1 MACDELTMKAFN
13 KKISDA
19 FKSLIKSG
27 RPDIKDE
34 KDKNLIPLI
43 YVDLF
48 ENDYILNQVLDD
60 NHVVLKGRKGTGK
73 STIFLQADN
82 QLKKKKGNLPIYIN
96 LQSCYEEI
104 RTTNSDLEKYYLYL
118 NFFTEVLQTIE
129 SKITS
134 LFPDKEIKELFNKIK
149 DGEYLDAEFQRS
161 LAITNT
167 VQDDKNIQVAADKT
181 KLGMN
186 VSCTNSST
194 TQQNYITNEIR
205 VFSINK
211 ILTKIKKILVKHKI
225 TKVYLLLDDFSE
237 LTYDNQKMII
247 DSLIA
252 PIITSY
258 NDTFVIKLAAYPHR
272 IYMGTIDL
280 TKIIPVSLDFY
291 DVYEKTSSNY
301 TQVEELGI
309 DYVRRTIEKRIKVY
323 TNEQLDL
330 EEIFDINKASIKL
343 YMKTLFYASSGIPRC
358 LGYILTYCYLGS
370 INKGR
375 GISIPDINNASKKY
389 FVDNQLSD
397 FYNDVRFKQS
407 FYDDKS
413 ILDQVAQKNLMDELI
428 KKSKSIKREI
438 VSSNK
443 KGEVKKIF
451 KETIEKYQKGIVTWL
466 PTSHFYLTK
475 DIENILQTLELYFI
489 VTKFNEGSS
498 RTAGQKVSYFGLN
511 YGMCL
516 EYGIDYG
523 KPEFRRAYDYW
534 RQDEFDFSD
543 YIPHILYSI
552 EIPICKSCNY
562 EYSNEAEYNMVL
574 KFHRCL
580 KCGAENSV
588 EKVNKFQEKLKVQ
601 IDTWKEKSLPDLHID
616 ILRLLYNNIDT
627 SLSAY
632 DIGSEL
638 DKHHLAI
645 TNAMKNLIKKKLVS
659 YEIKTKRYYRI
670 EENAISQFFKDE
682 V

>member
-1 MACDELTMKAFN
+1 MACDELTMRAFN

-34 KDKNLIPLI
+34 DDKNLIPLL

-60 NHVVLKGRKGTGK
+60 NHVILKGRKGTGK
-73 STIFLQADN
+73 STIFLQAEN

-104 RTTNSDLEKYYLYL
+104 RTTNGDLEKYYLYL
-118 NFFTEVLQTIE
+118 NFFTEILHTIE

-134 LFPDKEIKELFNKIK
+134 LFPDKEMKELFKRIK
-149 DGEYLDAEFQRS
+149 DGEYLDADFQRS
-161 LAITNT
+161 LTVTNT
-167 VQDDKNIQVAADKT
+167 IQDDKSIQIAADKT
-181 KLGMN
+181 N
-186 VSCTNSST
+186 VGITALCANSST
-194 TQQNYITNEIR
+194 IQKNYETNEIR

-211 ILTKIKKILVKHKI
+211 ILTEIKKILVKHKI

-237 LTYDNQKMII
+237 LTYDSQKMII

-258 NDTFVIKLAAYPHR
+258 NDTFVIKLAAYPYR
-272 IYMGTIDL
+272 IYMGTIDS

-301 TQVEELGI
+301 LQVEELGI
-309 DYVRRTIEKRIKVY
+309 DYVQRTIEKRLKVY
-323 TNEQLDL
+323 SNEQLNL
-330 EEIFDINKASIKL
+330 EDIFDIDKVPIKS

-370 INKGR
+370 INKGN
-375 GISIPDINNASKKY
+375 GISMQDINNASKKY

-397 FYNDVRFKQS
+397 FFNDVRFKQS
-407 FYDDKS
+407 FYDDKN

-438 VSSNK
+438 LASNK
-443 KGEVKKIF
+443 KGTAKKIF
-451 KETIEKYQKGIVTWL
+451 SETIERFQKGIVTWL

-516 EYGIDYG
+516 ENGIDYG
-523 KPEFRRAYDYW
+523 KPEFRRSYDYW

-543 YIPHILYSI
+543 YIPSVLYSI
-552 EIPICKSCNY
+552 EIPMCKSCNY
-562 EYSNEAEYNMVL
+562 EYSDEAEYNMVL

-580 KCGAENSV
+580 KCGTENSIG
-588 EKVNKFQEKLKVQ
+588 KVNKFQEKLKVQ
-601 IDTWKEKSLPDLHID
+601 IDNWKEKSLPDLHID
-616 ILRLLYNNIDT
+616 ILRLLFNNIYT

-645 TNAMKNLIKKKLVS
+645 TNAMKNLIKKKFVS
-659 YEIKTKRYYRI
+659 YETKTKRYYRI
-670 EENAISQFFKDE
+670 EETAISQFFKE
-682 V
+682 I

>member
-1 MACDELTMKAFN
+1 MGYAELTMMAFN
-13 KKISDA
+13 KNISDA

-34 KDKNLIPLI
+34 DDKNLIPLL

-60 NHVVLKGRKGTGK
+60 NHVILKGRKGTGK
-73 STIFLQADN
+73 STIFLQAEN
-82 QLKKKKGNLPIYIN
+82 MLKKKKGNLPIYIN

-104 RTTNSDLEKYYLYL
+104 RTANSDLEKYYLYL

-134 LFPDKEIKELFNKIK
+134 LFPNREIKELFERIK
-149 DGEYLDAEFQRS
+149 AGEYLDAEFQRS
-161 LAITNT
+161 LAVTSTI
-167 VQDDKNIQVAADKT
+167 QDDKSIQISAEKNNIGATA
-181 KLGMN
+181 L
-186 VSCTNSST
+186 CARSST
-194 TQQNYITNEIR
+194 TQKKYETNEIR

-211 ILTKIKKILVKHKI
+211 ILTEIKKILAKHKI
-225 TKVYLLLDDFSE
+225 TKVYLLLDDYSE

-258 NDTFVIKLAAYPHR
+258 NDTFVVKLAAYPYR
-272 IYMGTIDL
+272 IYMGTIDS

-291 DVYEKTSSNY
+291 DVYEKTSTNY
-301 TQVEELGI
+301 AQVEELGI
-309 DYVRRTIEKRIKVY
+309 DYVHRTIEKRLKVY
-323 TNEQLDL
+323 SNEQLSL
-330 EEIFDINKASIKL
+330 EDIFDMDKESIKT
-343 YMKTLFYASSGIPRC
+343 YMKTLFYASSGIPRG

-370 INKGR
+370 INKGNA
-375 GISIPDINNASKKY
+375 ISIQDINNASKKY
-389 FVDNQLSD
+389 FIDNQLPD

-407 FYDDKS
+407 FYDDKN

-428 KKSKSIKREI
+428 IKSKSIKREI
-438 VSSNK
+438 VTSNK
-443 KGEVKKIF
+443 KGETKKIF
-451 KETIEKYQKGIVTWL
+451 LETIEKYQKGIVTWL

-475 DIENILQTLELYFI
+475 EIENILQTLELYFI

-498 RTAGQKVSYFGLN
+498 RTPGQKVSYFGLN

-516 EYGIDYG
+516 ENGIDYG
-523 KPEFRRAYDYW
+523 KPEFRRSYDYW
-534 RQDEFDFSD
+534 RQDEFDFTD
-543 YIPHILYSI
+543 YIPSVLYSI
-552 EIPICKSCNY
+552 EIPVCKICNY
-562 EYSNEAEYNMVL
+562 EYIDEGEYNMVL
-574 KFHRCL
+574 KFNRCL
-580 KCGAENSV
+580 SCGSQNSIK
-588 EKVNKFQEKLKVQ
+588 KVNKSQEKLKAQ

-616 ILRLLYNNIDT
+616 ILRLLFNNIDT
-627 SLSAY
+627 PLSAY

-645 TNAMKNLIKKKLVS
+645 TNAMKNLIKKELVS
-659 YEIKTKRYYRI
+659 YETKIKRYYRI
-670 EENAISQFFKDE
+670 EEDAISQFFKE
-682 V
+682 N

>member
-1 MACDELTMKAFN
+1 MGYAELTMMAFN
-13 KKISDA
+13 KDISDA

-34 KDKNLIPLI
+34 DDKNLIPLL

-60 NHVVLKGRKGTGK
+60 NHVILKGRKGTGK
-73 STIFLQADN
+73 STIFLQAEN
-82 QLKKKKGNLPIYIN
+82 MLKKKKGNLPIYIN

-104 RTTNSDLEKYYLYL
+104 RTANSDLEKYYLYL

-134 LFPDKEIKELFNKIK
+134 IFPNREIKELFERIK
-149 DGEYLDAEFQRS
+149 AGEYLDAEFQRS
-161 LAITNT
+161 LAVTSTI
-167 VQDDKNIQVAADKT
+167 QDDKSIQISAEKNNIGATA
-181 KLGMN
+181 L
-186 VSCTNSST
+186 CARSST
-194 TQQNYITNEIR
+194 TQKKYETNEIR

-211 ILTKIKKILVKHKI
+211 ILTEIKKILAKHKI

-258 NDTFVIKLAAYPHR
+258 NDTFVVKLAAYPYR
-272 IYMGTIDL
+272 IYMGTIDS

-291 DVYEKTSSNY
+291 DVYEKTSTNY
-301 TQVEELGI
+301 AQVEELGI
-309 DYVRRTIEKRIKVY
+309 DYVHRTIEKRLKVY
-323 TNEQLDL
+323 SNEQLSL
-330 EEIFDINKASIKL
+330 EDIFDMDKESIKT
-343 YMKTLFYASSGIPRC
+343 YMKTLFYASSGIPRG

-370 INKGR
+370 INKGNA
-375 GISIPDINNASKKY
+375 ISIQDINNASKKY
-389 FVDNQLSD
+389 FIDNQLPD

-407 FYDDKS
+407 FYDDKN

-443 KGEVKKIF
+443 KGEAKKIF
-451 KETIEKYQKGIVTWL
+451 LETIEKYQKGIVTWL

-475 DIENILQTLELYFI
+475 EIENILQTLELYFI

-498 RTAGQKVSYFGLN
+498 RTPGQKVSYFGLN

-516 EYGIDYG
+516 ENGIDYG
-523 KPEFRRAYDYW
+523 KPEFRRSYDYW
-534 RQDEFDFSD
+534 RQDEFDFTD
-543 YIPHILYSI
+543 YIPSVLYSI
-552 EIPICKSCNY
+552 EIPVCKICNY
-562 EYSNEAEYNMVL
+562 EYNDEGEYNMAL
-574 KFHRCL
+574 KFNRCL
-580 KCGAENSV
+580 SCGSQNSIK
-588 EKVNKFQEKLKVQ
+588 KVNKSQEKLKAQ

-616 ILRLLYNNIDT
+616 ILRLLFNNIDT
-627 SLSAY
+627 PLSAY

-645 TNAMKNLIKKKLVS
+645 TNAMKNLIKKELVS
-659 YEIKTKRYYRI
+659 YETKIKRYYRI
-670 EENAISQFFKDE
+670 EEDAISQFFKE
-682 V
+682 N

>member
-1 MACDELTMKAFN
+1 MGYAELTMMAFN
-13 KKISDA
+13 KDISDA

-34 KDKNLIPLI
+34 DDKNLIPLL

-60 NHVVLKGRKGTGK
+60 NHVILKGRKGTGK
-73 STIFLQADN
+73 STIFLQAEN
-82 QLKKKKGNLPIYIN
+82 MLKKKKGNLPIYIN

-104 RTTNSDLEKYYLYL
+104 RTANSDLEKYYLYL

-134 LFPDKEIKELFNKIK
+134 LFPNREIKELFERIK
-149 DGEYLDAEFQRS
+149 AGEYLDAEFQRS
-161 LAITNT
+161 LAVTSTI
-167 VQDDKNIQVAADKT
+167 QDDKSIQISAEKNNIGATA
-181 KLGMN
+181 L
-186 VSCTNSST
+186 CARSST
-194 TQQNYITNEIR
+194 TQKKYETNEIR

-211 ILTKIKKILVKHKI
+211 ILTEIKKILAKHKI

-258 NDTFVIKLAAYPHR
+258 NDTFVVKLAAYPYR
-272 IYMGTIDL
+272 IYMGTIDS

-291 DVYEKTSSNY
+291 DVYEKTSTNY
-301 TQVEELGI
+301 AQVEELGI
-309 DYVRRTIEKRIKVY
+309 DYVHRTIEKRLKVY
-323 TNEQLDL
+323 SNEQLSL
-330 EEIFDINKASIKL
+330 EDIFDMDKESIKT
-343 YMKTLFYASSGIPRC
+343 YMKTLFYASSGIPRG

-370 INKGR
+370 INKGNA
-375 GISIPDINNASKKY
+375 ISIQDINNASKKY
-389 FVDNQLSD
+389 FIDNQLPD

-407 FYDDKS
+407 FYDDKN

-438 VSSNK
+438 VASNK
-443 KGEVKKIF
+443 KGEAKKIF
-451 KETIEKYQKGIVTWL
+451 LETIEKYQKGIVTWL

-475 DIENILQTLELYFI
+475 EIENILQTLELYFI

-498 RTAGQKVSYFGLN
+498 RTPGQKVSYFGLN

-516 EYGIDYG
+516 ENGIDYG
-523 KPEFRRAYDYW
+523 KPEFRRSYDYW
-534 RQDEFDFSD
+534 RQDEFDFTD
-543 YIPHILYSI
+543 YIPSVLYSI
-552 EIPICKSCNY
+552 EIPVCKICNY
-562 EYSNEAEYNMVL
+562 EYNDEGEYNMAL
-574 KFHRCL
+574 KFNRCL
-580 KCGAENSV
+580 SCGSQNSIK
-588 EKVNKFQEKLKVQ
+588 KVNKSQEKLKAQ

-616 ILRLLYNNIDT
+616 ILRLLFNNIDT
-627 SLSAY
+627 PLSAY

-645 TNAMKNLIKKKLVS
+645 TNAMKNLIKKELVS
-659 YEIKTKRYYRI
+659 YETKIKRYYRI
-670 EENAISQFFKDE
+670 EEDAISQFFKE
-682 V
+682 N

>member
-1 MACDELTMKAFN
+1 MACDELTMMAFS
-13 KKISDA
+13 KEISEA

-34 KDKNLIPLI
+34 DDKNLIPLL

-48 ENDYILNQVLDD
+48 ENDYILNQILDD
-60 NHVVLKGRKGTGK
+60 NHVILKGRKGTGK
-73 STIFLQADN
+73 STIFLQAEN
-82 QLKKKKGNLPIYIN
+82 LLKNKKGNLPIYIN

-118 NFFTEVLQTIE
+118 NFFNEVLQTIE
-129 SKITS
+129 SKITC
-134 LFPDKEIKELFNKIK
+134 LFPDKEIKELFKRIK
-149 DGEYLDAEFQRS
+149 DGEYLDADFQRS
-161 LAITNT
+161 LAVSKT
-167 VQDDKNIQVAADKT
+167 VQEDKNIQVTAEEANIGVTALLDR
-181 KLGMN
+181 
-186 VSCTNSST
+186 SST
-194 TQQNYITNEIR
+194 TQKNYETNEIR

-211 ILTKIKKILVKHKI
+211 ILTEIKKILKKYKI
-225 TKVYLLLDDFSE
+225 TKIYLLLDDFSE
-237 LTYDNQKMII
+237 LTYDSQKMII

-258 NDTFVIKLAAYPHR
+258 NDYFVIKLAAYPYR
-272 IYMGTIDL
+272 IYLGTIDS

-309 DYVRRTIEKRIKVY
+309 EYVQRTIERRLKVY
-323 TNEQLDL
+323 TDGQLNL
-330 EEIFDINKASIKL
+330 EDIFDTDKETIKT

-358 LGYILTYCYLGS
+358 LGYILSYCYLGS
-370 INKGR
+370 INKGN
-375 GISIPDINNASKKY
+375 GIAVQDINNASKKY
-389 FVDNQLSD
+389 FIDNQLAD
-397 FYNDVRFKQS
+397 FFNDVRFKQS
-407 FYDDKS
+407 FYDDKN

-438 VSSNK
+438 IASNK
-443 KGEVKKIF
+443 KGVVKKIF
-451 KETIEKYQKGIVTWL
+451 LETIKDYRKGIITWL

-498 RTAGQKVSYFGLN
+498 RTPGQKVSYFGLN

-516 EYGIDYG
+516 ENGIDYG
-523 KPEFRRAYDYW
+523 KPEFRRSYDYW
-534 RQDEFDFSD
+534 RQEEFDFSD
-543 YIPHILYSI
+543 YIPSVLYSI
-552 EIPICKSCNY
+552 EIPICKTCNY
-562 EYSNEAEYNMVL
+562 EYSDEKEYTMAL
-574 KFHRCL
+574 KFERCL
-580 KCGAENSV
+580 KCGSEKSI
-588 EKVNKFQEKLKVQ
+588 EKVNKFKEKLKVQ

-616 ILRLLYNNIDT
+616 ILRLLFNNIDT
-627 SLSAY
+627 PLSAY

-645 TNAMKNLIKKKLVS
+645 TNAMKNLIKKKYVS
-659 YEIKTKRYYRI
+659 YKTKAKRYYRI
-670 EENAISQFFKDE
+670 EEVAISQFFKE
-682 V
+682 I